1 CIFIFKTLAERV
13 FAIQRLARLLLYFYM
28 ISFLGFWLT
37 KSRSKVAKLKF
48 CLKDVFGINDRLF
61 DMVKFKTSSIKVAII
76 AITISKGAL
85 YILSNYN
92 SVLERR
98 KDCGKFN
105 LSYLNSIL
113 IYS

>member
-1 CIFIFKTLAERV
+1 
-13 FAIQRLARLLLYFYM
+13 
-28 ISFLGFWLT
+28 
-37 KSRSKVAKLKF
+37 
-48 CLKDVFGINDRLF
+48 KDAFGINNRLF
-61 DMVKFKTSSIKVAII
+61 NIVKFRTSSTKVAII
-76 AITISKGAL
+76 AIIISKGAL

-98 KDCGKFN
+98 KDCSKFN